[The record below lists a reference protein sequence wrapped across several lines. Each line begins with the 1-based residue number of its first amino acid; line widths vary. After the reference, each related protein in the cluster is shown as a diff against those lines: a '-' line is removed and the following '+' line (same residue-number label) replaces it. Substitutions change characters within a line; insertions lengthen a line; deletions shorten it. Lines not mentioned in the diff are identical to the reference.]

1 MISSATRS
9 AVWNDMLHARRLV
22 RYYEE
27 MSRRY
32 RLYDSVIRWT
42 LLIAA
47 SGITAKFVS
56 TTLLPLLS
64 RLPDHVVVWTEWA
77 EGVFGVFVV
86 SAVLLDLFEEF
97 GRKAE
102 VLRAASAQC
111 SELASRWD
119 KLWLDL
125 NAPEADDADIRSRN
139 AELDYR
145 ITLETDRADAKVREN
160 RKVNIRCAEAADR
173 EIRERFAST

>member
-1 MISSATRS
+1 MISSATRN

-32 RLYDSVIRWT
+32 RLYDSAIRWI
-42 LLIAA
+42 LLISA
-47 SGITAKFVS
+47 SGITLKFA
-56 TTLLPLLS
+56 TTKLRPMLPE
-64 RLPDHVVVWTEWA
+64 DVAVWA
-77 EGVFGVFVV
+77 EGVLGLIVV
-86 SAVLLDLFEEF
+86 LAVLLDLFEQF

-102 VLRAASAQC
+102 VLRTAGAQC
-111 SELASRWD
+111 SELASQWD

-125 NAPEADDADIRSRN
+125 NASEVKDADIRSRN
-139 AELDYR
+139 AALDSR

-160 RKVNIRCAEAADR
+160 RRVNLRCAAAADK
-173 EIRERFAST
+173 EIRERFVGA

>member
-42 LLIAA
+42 LLISA
-47 SGITAKFVS
+47 SGITAKFAS
-56 TTLLPLLS
+56 TTLRPMLPEYVAAWDDS
-64 RLPDHVVVWTEWA
+64 VF
-77 EGVFGVFVV
+77 GVFGVFVV
-86 SAVLLDLFEEF
+86 LAVLLDLFEEF

-102 VLRAASAQC
+102 VLRTAGAQC
-111 SELASRWD
+111 SELASQWD

-160 RKVNIRCAEAADR
+160 RKVNLRCTEAADK
-173 EIRERFAST
+173 EIRERFVTT